1 MNATKPPAASSAP
14 AAKPPAA
21 SPAPAAKP
29 PAASPAPAAKPPA
42 LTPYPLRVLLG
53 RIAHEW
59 ETRHRIFD
67 LPTGRFFHQDP
78 VRDLGVAVAG
88 RTAATPVGPAAGP
101 HTQLAQNYVLGWLA
115 GARTFEMKT
124 VQVLDEL
131 DIPRPCIDA
140 EAEGYNVEWSQEL
153 RIDQSVEEYA
163 KAWILLEILSR
174 WEPLRPLLGLPGP
187 HVFDL
192 SVGYDLAGIT
202 SDRMA
207 RFVHDMKNAGPII
220 DALRPEIPEP
230 FAEFRDYPFPDQLA
244 SSVTLSTFHG
254 CPPFEIDAI
263 SRYLMEDQG
272 LDVTVKL
279 NPTLLGHD
287 AARALLD
294 RLGFGD
300 VLLDPA
306 AFEAD
311 LAFAAAVELID
322 SLARFAAQH
331 GRTFGIKLTNTLVVG
346 NHRSV
351 LPGDVMYL
359 SGPPLHVITTTLLD
373 RLVEALPGRLRLGT
387 AAEGVGVSF
396 SGGIGRDNLPQAVG
410 LGLAPVTV
418 CTDLLKPGGYG
429 RFSGMLKHLAAEME
443 DAGCG
448 DVAAWRAH
456 AEHDA
461 QEAGHRDAV
470 AAYAARLNRAGPDS
484 PFGATGAAKRL
495 RHVDSDLELWDCVSC
510 NLCVTVCP
518 NDAML
523 HLPTPEGAGLG
534 QRWQYLCLAELCN
547 DCGNCT
553 TFCPERGDPFRA
565 KPRLF
570 LDAERWSE
578 DTGPAFLVRAADG
591 GFEVTGA
598 VTVAGEAP
606 RLAAVLAGPEGL
618 PLRPGDLPGQA

>member
-1 MNATKPPAASSAP
+1 MTAPPAAAP
-14 AAKPPAA
+14 
-21 SPAPAAKP
+21 
-29 PAASPAPAAKPPA
+29 PPA
-42 LTPYPLRVLLG
+42 LTPYPLQVLLG
-53 RIAHEW
+53 RVAVEW

-67 LPTGRFFHQDP
+67 LPTGRFFHQEP
-78 VRDLGVAVAG
+78 TRDLSVTVAG

-124 VQVLDEL
+124 VQILDEL

-140 EAEGYNVEWSQEL
+140 AAEGYNVEWSQEL
-153 RIDQSVEEYA
+153 RIDQSVEEYV
-163 KAWILLEILSR
+163 KAWMMLEILSR

-202 SDRMA
+202 SSRMA
-207 RFVHDMKNAGPII
+207 AFIHDVKNAGPVI

-230 FAEFRDYPFPDQLA
+230 FAEFRDYPFPEQLVT
-244 SSVTLSTFHG
+244 SVTLSTFHG

-263 SRYLMEDQG
+263 SRHLMEDQG

-287 AARALLD
+287 PVREVVD
-294 RLGFGD
+294 RLGYD
-300 VLLDPA
+300 EVRLDPA

-311 LAFAAAVELID
+311 LGFASAVELVD
-322 SLARFAAQH
+322 SLDHFAAQH

-373 RLVEALPGRLRLGT
+373 RLVDALPGRLRLG
-387 AAEGVGVSF
+387 AAAGGIGVSF
-396 SGGIGRDNLPQAVG
+396 SGGVGRDNLPAAVG

-429 RFSGMLKHLAAEME
+429 RFSGMLKHLVAEME
-443 DAGCG
+443 AAGCS
-448 DVAAWRAH
+448 DVATWRAH

-461 QEAGHRDAV
+461 VAAGHRDAV
-470 AAYAARLNRAGPDS
+470 AAYAAELTAAGPAGR
-484 PFGATGAAKRL
+484 FGAAGVAKRL

-523 HLPTPEGAGLG
+523 HVATPAGLG
-534 QRWQYLCLAELCN
+534 LQQRWQYLCLAELCN

-570 LDAERWSE
+570 LDADRWRH
-578 DTGPAFLVRAADG
+578 DTGPAFLVQPG
-591 GFEVTGA
+591 GMGF
-598 VTVAGEAP
+598 TVAAHPDVSAEAD
-606 RLAAVLAGPEGL
+606 RMAQILCGPEGF
-618 PLRPGDLPGQA
+618 PLRPGDLPAGPATPPPAAHPAVSSPGS

>member
-1 MNATKPPAASSAP
+1 MNATKPPAASS
-14 AAKPPAA
+14 
-21 SPAPAAKP
+21 APAAKP

-230 FAEFRDYPFPDQLA
+230 FAEFCDYPFPDQLA

-570 LDAERWSE
+570 LDAERWRE

>member
-1 MNATKPPAASSAP
+1 MNARVPAVPPAP
-14 AAKPPAA
+14 T
-21 SPAPAAKP
+21 
-29 PAASPAPAAKPPA
+29 AKPPA

-67 LPTGRFFHQDP
+67 LPTGRFFHQEP
-78 VRDLGVAVAG
+78 VRDLSVVVAG

-131 DIPRPCIDA
+131 EIPRPCIDA

-153 RIDQSVEEYA
+153 RIDQSVEEYV
-163 KAWILLEILSR
+163 KAWMMLEILAR
-174 WEPLRPLLGLPGP
+174 WEPLRPVLGLPGP

-202 SDRMA
+202 GDAMA
-207 RFVHDMKNAGPII
+207 RYIHDVKNAGPVI
-220 DALRPEIPEP
+220 DALRSEIPEP
-230 FAEFRDYPFPDQLA
+230 FAVFRDYPFPDQLA

-263 SRYLMEDQG
+263 SRLLMAEQG

-279 NPTLLGHD
+279 NPTMLGHD
-287 AARALLD
+287 AVRGVLD
-294 RLGFGD
+294 RLGFAD
-300 VLLDPA
+300 VVLDPA
-306 AFEAD
+306 AFDAD
-311 LAFAAAVELID
+311 LDFDSAVELIG
-322 SLARFAAQH
+322 SLDHFAAEQ
-331 GRTFGIKLTNTLVVG
+331 GRSFGIKLTNTLVVG
-346 NHRSV
+346 NHRGV

-359 SGPPLHVITTTLLD
+359 SGPPLHVITMTLLD

-387 AAEGVGVSF
+387 ATEGVAVSF

-429 RFSGMLKHLAAEME
+429 RFSGMLKHLVAEME
-443 DAGCG
+443 SAGCA
-448 DVAAWRAH
+448 DVATWRAH

-461 QEAGHRDAV
+461 QAAGHRDGV
-470 AAYAARLNRAGPDS
+470 AAHVSELERQGPAS
-484 PFGATGAAKRL
+484 PFGATGVAKRL

-523 HLPTPEGAGLG
+523 HLPTPEGAGLE

-570 LDAERWSE
+570 LDPTRWRE
-578 DTGPAFLVRAADG
+578 DTGPAFLVESADG
-591 GFEVTGA
+591 GFGVTARPGME
-598 VTVAGEAP
+598 GEAD

-618 PLRPGDLPGQA
+618 PLRPADLAAPAR